1 MDDSEIRNRIESLE
15 QEERDLRR
23 DEQDAAAHAQD
34 KVLADDRGR
43 LEEIRLELD
52 RLWDLLRQREA
63 LRESGGNP
71 DDATPRDS
79 GTVERY
85 EQ

>member
-1 MDDSEIRNRIESLE
+1 MDDAEIRNRIESLE
-15 QEERDLRR
+15 KEEHDLRR

-34 KVLADDRGR
+34 AVREDDRDR

-52 RLWDLLRQREA
+52 GLWDLLRQREA

-71 DDATPRDS
+71 DDASPRDP
-79 GTVERY
+79 GTVEGY
-85 EQ
+85 QQ